1 MIILSILILLCA
13 IGFCITNF
21 LYNTKRVKTIKESFA
36 SAFSIFSVF
45 FSLYYIIAYFFNL
58 EF

>member
-13 IGFCITNF
+13 IGFSITTY
-21 LYNTKRVKTIKESFA
+21 LDNTKKVKTIRESFA

-45 FSLYYIIAYFFNL
+45 LALYYVIAYYFNL

>member
-13 IGFCITNF
+13 IGGSITNF
-21 LYNTKRVKTIKESFA
+21 LDNTKRVKTIRESFA

-45 FSLYYIIAYFFNL
+45 LALYYVIVYFFNL
-58 EF
+58 EV